1 MKIRKAY
8 TYAGCGTCK
17 KAVRFLRDRGVDF
30 QEIPIREHPPTAA
43 ELEGALQSYQGE
55 IRRLFNTSG
64 RDYKEMELSKK
75 LPTLSAAE
83 AIALLAGNGN
93 LVKRPFVVLD
103 SGYLVGFNEADWAK
117 LA

>member
-1 MKIRKAY
+1 MLKAY
-8 TYAGCGTCK
+8 TYSGCGTCK
-17 KAVRFLRDRGVDF
+17 KAVRFLRDRGVAF
-30 QEIPIREHPPTAA
+30 EEVAIREHPPTTA
-43 ELEGALQSYQGE
+43 ELKGALKSVHGE

-75 LPTLSAAE
+75 LPSLTENE

-103 SGYLVGFNEADWAK
+103 AGYLVGFNEATWSN